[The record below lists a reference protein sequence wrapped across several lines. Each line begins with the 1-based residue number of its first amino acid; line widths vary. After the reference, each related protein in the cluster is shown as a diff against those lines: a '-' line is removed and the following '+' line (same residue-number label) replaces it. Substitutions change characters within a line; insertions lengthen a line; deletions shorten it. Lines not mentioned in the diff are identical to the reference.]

1 MSTVKD
7 TIEIWLHIHAFRNAQ
22 FEVSANGSDVGR
34 VEIPAS
40 MVDRFHTD
48 ASRPGKALFRV
59 PEYLVVGLGVYKRP
73 DGSANIPATGRASS
87 SDKNQQSIP
96 KTEVKPISDEGNFYR
111 QLVGDVYESH
121 NNGDGTRGFLESAR
135 VIRTPVGEAIKESR
149 DLGGLSLPG

>member
-7 TIEIWLHIHAFRNAQ
+7 TVEIWLHIHAFRNAQ
-22 FEVSANGSDVGR
+22 FEVSANGSDAGR

-73 DGSANIPATGRASS
+73 DGSASIPETRRVVSG
-87 SDKNQQSIP
+87 DKNQQSIL
-96 KTEVKPISDEGNFYR
+96 KTEAKPILDEGDLYK
-111 QLVGDVYESH
+111 QLIGDVYESH
-121 NNGDGTRGFLESAR
+121 NNGDGTRGFLDRAH

-149 DLGGLSLPG
+149 DLGGLSLPV